1 MIDLGV
7 LGPDAVPAAG
17 WRGRRSLPWP
27 PRWLAVPV
35 VLAAAWFGLAA
46 ATASGSVGLTVLSS
60 VPVGTQSQHVIAGD
74 SLYVAE
80 PTEIGGLVTAYGLR
94 DGRMRWSNPVLLA
107 STVFSFLAADGVLL
121 AWVNAP
127 GLPGDLTVALDEQT
141 GQTLWTSPG
150 VFQAVLPAQGR
161 ALLTRAFPMDLA
173 LVPGSRPTAEL
184 GTEVAAV
191 NLRDGRVAWQYR
203 TMAGCEHAIDAAPA
217 AGARMAVLCPSSPSP
232 APAATPGGT
241 VPPKSEMD
249 ELRTVDL
256 ATGRVDRTARLTLSV
271 AVPPNPLAVLRL
283 AGAPIRPVLSVA
295 AGRILVGT
303 AGDSAGGTVTL
314 TVYDPATLGP
324 LWTRQMSDTGYGAAS
339 CAGELC
345 LTDAY
350 GLAVVDPG
358 TGTVRW
364 HTSEQAFT
372 QPPGALAGRLL
383 VEPPDGKS
391 VALVDAGTGRPVLDL
406 SGWRAVTGASEAVS
420 IFARWQPQPD
430 GRAWFATVTADPP
443 ALRLVGFAPDVLQ
456 DRCTVDGDYLACQTL
471 TQTLRVWRYR
481 G

>member
-7 LGPDAVPAAG
+7 LGPDAVPAA
-17 WRGRRSLPWP
+17 WRRRRSLPWP

-35 VLAAAWFGLAA
+35 ALAAAWFGLAA
-46 ATASGSVGLTVLSS
+46 ATGSGSVGLTVLSS

-80 PTEIGGLVTAYGLR
+80 PTEIGGLVTAYRLR
-94 DGRMRWSNPVLLA
+94 DGRVRWSNPVRLA
-107 STVFSFLAADGVLL
+107 SPVFSFLAADGVLL

-203 TMAGCEHAIDAAPA
+203 TMAGCEHAIDATNA
-217 AGARMAVLCPSSPSP
+217 AGAPMAVLCPSSTSQQP
-232 APAATPGGT
+232 AT
-241 VPPKSEMD
+241 SEMD
-249 ELRTVDL
+249 DLRTVDL
-256 ATGRVDRTARLTLSV
+256 ATGRVEGTARLTLSV
-271 AVPPNPLAVLRL
+271 AVPPNPLAALRL

-314 TVYDPATLGP
+314 TAYDPTTLGP

-364 HTSEQAFT
+364 HTSGQAFT

-383 VEPPDGKS
+383 VEPLDGKS

-406 SGWRAVTGASEAVS
+406 SGWRAVTGGSVAVS

-430 GRAWFATVTADPP
+430 GRAWFAAVTADPP

-456 DRCTVDGDYLACQTL
+456 DQCTVDGDYLACQTL